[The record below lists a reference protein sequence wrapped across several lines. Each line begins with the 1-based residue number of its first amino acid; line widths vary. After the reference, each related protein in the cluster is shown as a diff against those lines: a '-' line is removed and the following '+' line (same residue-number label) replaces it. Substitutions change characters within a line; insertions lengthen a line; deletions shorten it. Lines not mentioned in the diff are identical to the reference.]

1 MKYALLVLALL
12 FVPAVDG
19 AQAKEK
25 RIKIAASIPIPR
37 PAPAEKDWADYPPP
51 ARISATQVA
60 QTNPCPFP
68 GAAGCP
74 KDQGQQ
80 INVPAPPAGSPITV
94 NIPPNPVPPGDNF
107 LQYMWMMIAGVI
119 GSMFGIPQLKT
130 AFGSQPLQLDANHPD
145 VKKAVHDT
153 LLQLIQSG
161 VLQAPVQA
169 GLGLIPGIGGVLAGL
184 EPGAKQAILNILLG
198 QQVTAPASSVT
209 PITPALPPD
218 FLKQLADTIG
228 KQIDS
233 ALHKGTTP

>member
-1 MKYALLVLALL
+1 MKYALIVLALL
-12 FVPAVDG
+12 FVPMTDG
-19 AQAKEK
+19 VQAREK
-25 RIKIAASIPIPR
+25 RIKIAASIPIPK
-37 PAPAEKDWADYPPP
+37 PIPVEKDWENYPPP

-80 INVPAPPAGSPITV
+80 INVPTPPAGSPITV
-94 NIPPNPVPPGDNF
+94 NIPPNPIPQTDNF
-107 LQYMWMMIAGVI
+107 LQYIWMIIISAI
-119 GSMFGIPQLKT
+119 GTMFGLPQLKT
-130 AFGSQPLQLDANHPD
+130 AFGSQPLQLDASHPE

-169 GLGLIPGIGGVLAGL
+169 GLGMIPGIGGVLAGL

-198 QQVTAPASSVT
+198 QQATAPASSAPPT
-209 PITPALPPD
+209 TTALPPD

-233 ALHKGTTP
+233 ALHKGAAT